1 MLENDEELKNKLPI
15 KPESNVTLIIN
26 SAKYIG
32 CFIEATCDDV
42 LNDKRKLDVD
52 LLYQVLKQIVYKKI
66 SVQEFPQNKSSKKI

>member
-26 SAKYIG
+26 SAKSIG

-42 LNDKRKLDVD
+42 LNEKRKLDVD
-52 LLYQVLKQIVYKKI
+52 LLYQVLKPIVYKKI
-66 SVQEFPQNKSSKKI
+66 SVQEFP